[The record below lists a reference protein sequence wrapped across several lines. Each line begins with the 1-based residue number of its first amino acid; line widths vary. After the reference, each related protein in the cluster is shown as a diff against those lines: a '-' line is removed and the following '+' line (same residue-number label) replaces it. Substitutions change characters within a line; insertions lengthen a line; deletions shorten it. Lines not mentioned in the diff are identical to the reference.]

1 MQTGI
6 TTVRVKTI
14 DKAGNESNLM
24 EKTIKIDKEGPKF
37 ETGIERSEVSDTGFT
52 INVLATDS
60 LSGNSK
66 YNGKVTYKY
75 AITETGTTNKK
86 EETNDTGTYTA
97 SELKIKTRY
106 DIEVIASDLAGNETS
121 IKSFI
126 VPGGI
131 TGGNT
136 GDG

>member
-75 AITETGTTNKK
+75 IVTETGTTNKK
-86 EETNDTGTYTA
+86 EETNDTLTY
-97 SELKIKTRY
+97 K
-106 DIEVIASDLAGNETS
+106 
-121 IKSFI
+121 
-126 VPGGI
+126 
-131 TGGNT
+131 
-136 GDG
+136 